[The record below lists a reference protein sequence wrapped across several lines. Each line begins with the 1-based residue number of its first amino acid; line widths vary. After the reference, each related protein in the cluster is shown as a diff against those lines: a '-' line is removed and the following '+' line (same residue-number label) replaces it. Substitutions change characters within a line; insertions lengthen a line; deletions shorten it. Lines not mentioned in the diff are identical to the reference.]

1 METITKDNSV
11 RNRTIAIISAIIV
24 ILLAVF
30 LLVSCNQD
38 KTSSLSVEVKAEG
51 YNPDTSTP
59 IQLSVYEGD
68 VIEVLTD
75 TDESNDPESITTF
88 AGDANTIYT
97 INEVAD
103 PGTYTVVV
111 DAAPILEDGTLFAIP
126 DPQVIEVTN
135 NAETATFELAPLDLA
150 TATPE
155 EVAEVTETA
164 AEAATTTGDES
175 KVAAVA
181 NTTAAVANN
190 AKAQGNTAAAN
201 TATNTSNNATQSK
214 PSNTNASQ
222 SQSSSNPGSSSKPA
236 TTTPTQPTQPSKPTH
251 EHNWQPI
258 TKTVHHDAV
267 TKRAS
272 VCNTCGADITG
283 NTTAHLKQHMLNGE
297 NGSYAEKT
305 IIVKPA
311 YDETITTGYKCSCG
325 ATK

>member
-1 METITKDNSV
+1 MEAITKDNSV

-24 ILLAVF
+24 ILIALICFATC
-30 LLVSCNQD
+30 SQ
-38 KTSSLSVEVKAEG
+38 SHPSLSVEVKADG

-59 IQLSVYEGD
+59 VQLSVYEGD
-68 VIEVLTD
+68 VTEALTD

-88 AGDANTIYT
+88 TGDANTIYT
-97 INEVAD
+97 INEVTD

-111 DAAPILEDGTLFAIP
+111 DATPILDDGTLFGIP
-126 DPQVIEVTN
+126 DPQVVE
-135 NAETATFELAPLDLA
+135 AKDKDETATFELTPLDLA

-164 AEAATTTGDES
+164 TEAAAESGDES
-175 KVAAVA
+175 KVVAATTGTAAAA
-181 NTTAAVANN
+181 NT
-190 AKAQGNTAAAN
+190 AKAQGNNAAAT
-201 TATNTSNNATQSK
+201 TATNVSNNTTQSK

-236 TTTPTQPTQPSKPTH
+236 TTTPTQPAQPSKPAH

-267 TKRAS
+267 YEFLT
-272 VCNTCGADITG
+272 VCSDCGAVHPSIDHIEEH
-283 NTTAHLKQHMLNGE
+283 ALNGGLGGYVQK
-297 NGSYAEKT
+297 NVVVT
-305 IIVKPA
+305 PA

>member
-1 METITKDNSV
+1 MEAITKDNSV

-24 ILLAVF
+24 IFIALICFAMC
-30 LLVSCNQD
+30 SQ
-38 KTSSLSVEVKAEG
+38 SYPSLSVEVKAEG

-68 VIEVLTD
+68 IVEVLAD
-75 TDESNDPESITTF
+75 TDEANDPESITTF
-88 AGDANTIYT
+88 TGDANTIYT

-111 DAAPILEDGTLFAIP
+111 DATPILENGTLFGIP
-126 DPQVIEVTN
+126 DPKVIEVTN
-135 NAETATFELAPLDLA
+135 SAETATFELTPLDLA

-175 KVAAVA
+175 RVAAVA

-214 PSNTNASQ
+214 PNNTNASQ

-236 TTTPTQPTQPSKPTH
+236 TTTPAQPAQPSKPAH

-272 VCNTCGADITG
+272 ICNTCGTDITG
-283 NTTAHLKQHMLNGE
+283 NTAAHAEEHMLNGE
-297 NGSYAEKT
+297 NGGHHSET

>member
-1 METITKDNSV
+1 MSTTQDNSV

-24 ILLAVF
+24 ILIALICFATC
-30 LLVSCNQD
+30 SQ
-38 KTSSLSVEVKAEG
+38 SYPSLSVEVKAEG
-51 YNPDTSTP
+51 YNPGTSTP

-68 VIEVLTD
+68 VVEVLAD
-75 TDESNDPESITTF
+75 TDEANDPESITTF
-88 AGDANTIYT
+88 TGDANTIYT

-103 PGTYTVVV
+103 PGIYTVVV
-111 DAAPILEDGTLFAIP
+111 DATPMLEDGTLFAIP
-126 DPQVIEVTN
+126 DAQVVEVKDKD
-135 NAETATFELAPLDLA
+135 ETATFELTPLDLA

-201 TATNTSNNATQSK
+201 TATSTSNNATQSK

-236 TTTPTQPTQPSKPTH
+236 TATPTQPTQPSKPAH

-267 TKRAS
+267 TKFAT
-272 VCNTCGADITG
+272 VCTSPGCGVENPSRD
-283 NTTAHLKQHMLNGE
+283 HLKYHALNGE
-297 NGSYAEKT
+297 QSGTAEKT
-305 IIVKPA
+305 IVVTPA